1 MMPAGDKKKALNE
14 YALRLFTN
22 ENKGSSL
29 LGRDLDNWYISMSK
43 MCQGKCCQKQVL
55 LTGSL
60 QDGSASGNS
69 KR

>member
-1 MMPAGDKKKALNE
+1 MMPAGVKKKASNE

-22 ENKGSSL
+22 EGKGSSL

-43 MCQGKCCQKQVL
+43 LCQGKCYLKQVY

-60 QDGSASGNS
+60 LGGSIRHS
-69 KR
+69 KP